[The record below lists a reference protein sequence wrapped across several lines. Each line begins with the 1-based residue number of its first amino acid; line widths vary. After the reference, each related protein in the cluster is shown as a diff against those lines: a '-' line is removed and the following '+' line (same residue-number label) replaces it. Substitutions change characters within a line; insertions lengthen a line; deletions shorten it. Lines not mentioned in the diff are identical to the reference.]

1 MKIEHKKIDEIVP
14 YKNNTRTHSDEQVD
28 QIIKSIKE
36 FGFTNPILI
45 DENDT
50 IIAGHGRYAAAKK
63 MELTDVPCVA
73 LLADDQIVDF
83 DQAQKR
89 GLINEQYEIR
99 KALFNEAKSGNVS
112 ALKEWMQLK
121 ENIKINEKR
130 KNRK

>member
-1 MKIEHKKIDEIVP
+1 MKIEYKEIDEIVP